1 MIRTRAAMALMFSL
15 LMASSYSL
23 KADVRADQKG
33 RVEFGGMLGK
43 VVNIFGG
50 KGAREGIASTVAV
63 KGDRKATLSEATGQ
77 IIDIGE
83 EKIYDLDMKHKT
95 YKVITFEELRRR
107 MEEARKKAEENARK
121 EQGKASEPAA
131 PNKNEKQME
140 IDFSLKE
147 TGQKKTINGY
157 DTHEVVMTITMR
169 EKGKT
174 LEESGG
180 LVLTSD
186 IWMGP
191 KIAAMKEIPE
201 FDQRYWRKLQGPAVA
216 GASAEDMAAA
226 MALYPGMKDAIARM
240 NTENV
245 KLDGTAI
252 QTTTTIDAVKSA
264 ADMAAA
270 QQSGEEAKPAPP
282 SGLGGMLGGFAKKK
296 MEKKSEGDANANS
309 NRSTFMT
316 TTSEVIKVTTDVA
329 AADVAIPAG
338 FKESR

>member
-1 MIRTRAAMALMFSL
+1 MFRSRIAVALTSSL
-15 LMASSYSL
+15 LVVSSYSL
-23 KADVRADQKG
+23 RADVRADQKG
-33 RVEFGGMLGK
+33 RIEFAGVLGK
-43 VVNIFGG
+43 MVNIFGG
-50 KGAREGIASTVAV
+50 KAAREGVVSTIAV
-63 KGDRKATLSEATGQ
+63 KGDRKATLNEATGQ
-77 IIDIGE
+77 IIDLGE

-95 YKVITFEELRRR
+95 YKVMTFEELRRH

-121 EQGKASEPAA
+121 EQGKAA
-131 PNKNEKQME
+131 PPDKNAKQME

-147 TGQKKTINGY
+147 TGQKKTINAY
-157 DTHEVVMTITMR
+157 NTHDVVMTITMR

-191 KIAAMKEIPE
+191 KIAAMTEIPE
-201 FDQRYWRKLQGPAVA
+201 FELRYWRQLQGPAMP

-226 MALYPGMKDAIARM
+226 MAMYPMMKDAIAKM

-245 KLDGTAI
+245 KLDGTPI

-270 QQSGEEAKPAPP
+270 EQSGDEAKPAP
-282 SGLGGMLGGFAKKK
+282 SGGLGGMLGGFAKKK
-296 MEKKSEGDANANS
+296 LEKKNEGDAKS

-316 TTSEVIKVTTDVA
+316 STSELIKVTTDVA
-329 AADVAIPAG
+329 AADVAVPAG
-338 FKESR
+338 FKENK

>member
-1 MIRTRAAMALMFSL
+1 MFRSRIAVALTSSL
-15 LMASSYSL
+15 LVVSSYSL
-23 KADVRADQKG
+23 RADVRADQKG
-33 RVEFGGMLGK
+33 RIEFAGVLGK
-43 VVNIFGG
+43 MVNIFGG
-50 KGAREGIASTVAV
+50 KAAREGVVSTIAV
-63 KGDRKATLSEATGQ
+63 KGDRKATLNEATGQ
-77 IIDIGE
+77 IIDLGE

-95 YKVITFEELRRR
+95 YKVMTFEELRRH

-121 EQGKASEPAA
+121 EQGKAA
-131 PNKNEKQME
+131 PPDKNAKQME

-157 DTHEVVMTITMR
+157 NTHDVVMTITMR

-191 KIAAMKEIPE
+191 KIAAMTEIPE
-201 FDQRYWRKLQGPAVA
+201 FELRYWRQLQGPAMP

-226 MALYPGMKDAIARM
+226 MAMYPMMKDAIAKM

-245 KLDGTAI
+245 KLDGTPI

-270 QQSGEEAKPAPP
+270 EQSGDEAKPAP
-282 SGLGGMLGGFAKKK
+282 SGGLGGMLGGFAKKK
-296 MEKKSEGDANANS
+296 LEKKNEGDANS

-316 TTSEVIKVTTDVA
+316 STSELIKVTTDVA
-329 AADVAIPAG
+329 AADVAVPAG
-338 FKESR
+338 FKENK

>member
-1 MIRTRAAMALMFSL
+1 MFRSRIAVALTSSL
-15 LMASSYSL
+15 LVVSSYSL
-23 KADVRADQKG
+23 GADVRADQKG
-33 RVEFGGMLGK
+33 HIEFAGVLGK
-43 VVNIFGG
+43 MVNIFGG
-50 KGAREGIASTVAV
+50 KAAREGVVSTVAV
-63 KGDRKATLSEATGQ
+63 KGDRKATLNETTGQ
-77 IIDIGE
+77 IIDLGE

-95 YKVITFEELRRR
+95 YKVMTFEELRRH

-121 EQGKASEPAA
+121 EQGKAA
-131 PNKNEKQME
+131 PPDQNAKQME

-157 DTHEVVMTITMR
+157 DAHDVVMTITMR

-191 KIAAMKEIPE
+191 KIAAMTEIPE
-201 FDQRYWRKLQGPAVA
+201 FELRYWRKLQGPAMA

-226 MALYPGMKDAIARM
+226 MAMYPMMKDAIAKM
-240 NTENV
+240 NSENV
-245 KLDGTAI
+245 KLDGTPI

-270 QQSGEEAKPAPP
+270 EQSGDEAKPAP
-282 SGLGGMLGGFAKKK
+282 SGGLGGMLGGFAKKK
-296 MEKKSEGDANANS
+296 LEKKNEGDAKS

-316 TTSEVIKVTTDVA
+316 STSELIKVTTDVA
-329 AADVAIPAG
+329 AADVAVPAG
-338 FKESR
+338 FKENK

>member
-1 MIRTRAAMALMFSL
+1 MFRSRIAVALTSSL
-15 LMASSYSL
+15 LVVSSYSL
-23 KADVRADQKG
+23 RADVRADQKG
-33 RVEFGGMLGK
+33 HIEFAGVLGK
-43 VVNIFGG
+43 MVNIFGG
-50 KGAREGIASTVAV
+50 KAAREGVVSTVAV
-63 KGDRKATLSEATGQ
+63 KGDRKATLNETTGQ
-77 IIDIGE
+77 IIDLGE

-95 YKVITFEELRRR
+95 YKVMTFEELRRH

-121 EQGKASEPAA
+121 EQGKAA
-131 PNKNEKQME
+131 PPDQNAKQME

-157 DTHEVVMTITMR
+157 DAHDVVMTITMR

-191 KIAAMKEIPE
+191 KIAAMTEIPE
-201 FDQRYWRKLQGPAVA
+201 FELRYWRKLQGPAMP

-226 MALYPGMKDAIARM
+226 MAMYPMMKDAIAKM

-245 KLDGTAI
+245 KLDGTPI

-270 QQSGEEAKPAPP
+270 EQSGDEAKPAP
-282 SGLGGMLGGFAKKK
+282 SGGLGGMLGGFAKKK
-296 MEKKSEGDANANS
+296 LEKKNEGDAKS

-316 TTSEVIKVTTDVA
+316 STSELIKVTTDVA
-329 AADVAIPAG
+329 AADVAVPAG
-338 FKESR
+338 FKENK

>member
-1 MIRTRAAMALMFSL
+1 MFRSRIAVALTSSL
-15 LMASSYSL
+15 LVVSSYSL
-23 KADVRADQKG
+23 RADVRADQKG
-33 RVEFGGMLGK
+33 RIEFAGVLGK
-43 VVNIFGG
+43 MVNIFGG
-50 KGAREGIASTVAV
+50 KAAREGVVSTIAV
-63 KGDRKATLSEATGQ
+63 KGDRKATLNEATGQ
-77 IIDIGE
+77 IIDLGE

-95 YKVITFEELRRR
+95 YKVMTFEELRRH

-121 EQGKASEPAA
+121 EQGKAA
-131 PNKNEKQME
+131 PPDKNAKQME

-157 DTHEVVMTITMR
+157 NTHDVVMTITMR

-191 KIAAMKEIPE
+191 KIAAMTEIPE
-201 FDQRYWRKLQGPAVA
+201 FELRYWRQLQGPAMP
-216 GASAEDMAAA
+216 GASTEDMAAA
-226 MALYPGMKDAIARM
+226 MAMYPMMKDAIAKM

-245 KLDGTAI
+245 KLDGTPI

-270 QQSGEEAKPAPP
+270 EQSGDEAKPAP
-282 SGLGGMLGGFAKKK
+282 SGGLGGMLGGFAKKK
-296 MEKKSEGDANANS
+296 LEKKNEGDAKS

-316 TTSEVIKVTTDVA
+316 STSELIKVTTDVA
-329 AADVAIPAG
+329 AADVAVPAG
-338 FKESR
+338 FKENK

>member
-1 MIRTRAAMALMFSL
+1 MFRSRIAVALTSSL
-15 LMASSYSL
+15 LVVSSYSL
-23 KADVRADQKG
+23 RADVRADQKG
-33 RVEFGGMLGK
+33 HIEFAGVLGK
-43 VVNIFGG
+43 MVNIFGG
-50 KGAREGIASTVAV
+50 KAAREGVVSTIAV
-63 KGDRKATLSEATGQ
+63 KGDRKATLNEATGQ
-77 IIDIGE
+77 IIDLGE

-95 YKVITFEELRRR
+95 YKVMTFEEHRRH
-107 MEEARKKAEENARK
+107 MEEARKRAEENARK
-121 EQGKASEPAA
+121 EQGKAA
-131 PNKNEKQME
+131 PPDKNAKQME

-157 DTHEVVMTITMR
+157 DTHDVVMTITMR

-191 KIAAMKEIPE
+191 KIAAMTEIPE
-201 FDQRYWRKLQGPAVA
+201 FELRYWRQLQGPAMP

-226 MALYPGMKDAIARM
+226 MAMYPMMKDAIAKM

-245 KLDGTAI
+245 KLDGTPI

-270 QQSGEEAKPAPP
+270 EQSGDEAKPAP
-282 SGLGGMLGGFAKKK
+282 SGGLGGMLGGFAKKK
-296 MEKKSEGDANANS
+296 LEKKNEGDAKS

-316 TTSEVIKVTTDVA
+316 STSELIKVTTDVA
-329 AADVAIPAG
+329 AADVAVPAG
-338 FKESR
+338 FKENK

>member
-1 MIRTRAAMALMFSL
+1 MFRSRIAVALTSSL
-15 LMASSYSL
+15 LVVSSYSL
-23 KADVRADQKG
+23 RADVRADQKG
-33 RVEFGGMLGK
+33 RIEFAGVLGK
-43 VVNIFGG
+43 MVNIFGG
-50 KGAREGIASTVAV
+50 KAAREGVVSTIAV
-63 KGDRKATLSEATGQ
+63 KGDRKATLNEATGQ
-77 IIDIGE
+77 IIDLGE

-95 YKVITFEELRRR
+95 YKVMTFEELRRH

-121 EQGKASEPAA
+121 EQGKAA
-131 PNKNEKQME
+131 PPDKNAKQME

-157 DTHEVVMTITMR
+157 NTHDVVMTITMR

-191 KIAAMKEIPE
+191 KIAAMTEIPE
-201 FDQRYWRKLQGPAVA
+201 FELRYWRQLQGPAMP

-226 MALYPGMKDAIARM
+226 MAMYPMMKDAIAKM

-245 KLDGTAI
+245 KLDGTPI

-270 QQSGEEAKPAPP
+270 EQSGDEAKPAP
-282 SGLGGMLGGFAKKK
+282 SGGLGGMLGGFAKKK
-296 MEKKSEGDANANS
+296 LEKKNEGDAKS

-316 TTSEVIKVTTDVA
+316 STSELIKVTTDVA
-329 AADVAIPAG
+329 AADVAVPAG
-338 FKESR
+338 FKENK

>member
-1 MIRTRAAMALMFSL
+1 MIRMRAAMALMFSL

-50 KGAREGIASTVAV
+50 KGAREGVASTVAV
-63 KGDRKATLSEATGQ
+63 KGDRKATLSEVTGQ
-77 IIDIGE
+77 IIDLGE

-95 YKVITFEELRRR
+95 YKVTTFAELRRR

-131 PNKNEKQME
+131 SNKNEKQME

-174 LEESGG
+174 LADSGG

-191 KIAAMKEIPE
+191 TIAAMKEIPE

-245 KLDGTAI
+245 KLDGAAI
-252 QTTTTIDAVKSA
+252 LTTTTIDAVKSA
-264 ADMAAA
+264 EEMAQA
-270 QQSGEEAKPAPP
+270 QKQGDDEAKPGA
-282 SGLGGMLGGFAKKK
+282 SGGVGGLMGGFAKK
-296 MEKKSEGDANANS
+296 MIKKKPEGDAT
-309 NRSTFMT
+309 NRTTFMT
-316 TTSEVIKVTTDVA
+316 TTSEVIRVTADVGA
-329 AADVAIPAG
+329 TDVAIPAG
-338 FKESR
+338 FKEGR

>member
-1 MIRTRAAMALMFSL
+1 MTRLRTATALTFSL
-15 LMASSYSL
+15 LMVSSYSL
-23 KADVRADQKG
+23 KADVKADEKG
-33 RVEFGGMLGK
+33 RVEFGGALGK
-43 VVNIFGG
+43 IVNIFGG
-50 KGAREGIASTVAV
+50 KAAREGVASTIAV
-63 KGDRKATLSEATGQ
+63 KGDRKATLNEATGQ
-77 IIDIGE
+77 IVDLGE

-95 YKVITFEELRRR
+95 YKVTTFEELRRR

-121 EQGKASEPAA
+121 EQAKEKESKPEA
-131 PNKNEKQME
+131 PDKNAKQME
-140 IDFSLKE
+140 VDFSLKE

-174 LEESGG
+174 ITESGG
-180 LVLTSD
+180 LILTSD

-201 FDQRYWRKLQGPAVA
+201 FEQRYQRKLQGPAVA

-264 ADMAAA
+264 EEMAQA
-270 QQSGEEAKPAPP
+270 QKSDTEAKPA
-282 SGLGGMLGGFAKKK
+282 SSGGLGGMLGGFAKKK
-296 MEKKSEGDANANS
+296 LEKKPEGDAT
-309 NRSTFMT
+309 NRTTFMT
-316 TTSEVIKVTTDVA
+316 TTSEVIRVTTDVA
-329 AADVAIPAG
+329 AGDVAIPAG
-338 FKESR
+338 FKENK

>member
-1 MIRTRAAMALMFSL
+1 MTRLRTATALTFFL
-15 LMASSYSL
+15 LMVSSYSL
-23 KADVRADQKG
+23 KADVKADEKG
-33 RVEFGGMLGK
+33 RVEFGGAMGK
-43 VVNIFGG
+43 IVNIFGG
-50 KGAREGIASTVAV
+50 KAAREGVASTVAV
-63 KGDRKATLSEATGQ
+63 KGDRKATLNEATGQ
-77 IIDIGE
+77 IIDLGE
-83 EKIYDLDMKHKT
+83 ETIYDLDMKHKS
-95 YKVITFEELRRR
+95 YKVTTFEELRRR

-121 EQGKASEPAA
+121 EQAKEKESKPEA
-131 PNKNEKQME
+131 PDKNAKQME
-140 IDFSLKE
+140 VDFSLKE

-174 LEESGG
+174 ITESGG
-180 LVLTSD
+180 LILTSD

-201 FDQRYWRKLQGPAVA
+201 FEQRYQRKLQGPAVA

-264 ADMAAA
+264 EEMAQA
-270 QQSGEEAKPAPP
+270 QKSDTEAKPA
-282 SGLGGMLGGFAKKK
+282 SSGGLGGMLGGFAKKK
-296 MEKKSEGDANANS
+296 LEKKPEGDVT

-316 TTSEVIKVTTDVA
+316 TTSEVIRVTTDVA

-338 FKESR
+338 FKENK

>member
-1 MIRTRAAMALMFSL
+1 MFRSRIAVALTSSL
-15 LMASSYSL
+15 LVVSSYSL
-23 KADVRADQKG
+23 RADVRADQKG
-33 RVEFGGMLGK
+33 RIEFAGVLGK
-43 VVNIFGG
+43 MVNIFGG
-50 KGAREGIASTVAV
+50 KAAREGVVSTIAV
-63 KGDRKATLSEATGQ
+63 KGDRKATLNEATGQ
-77 IIDIGE
+77 IIDLGE

-95 YKVITFEELRRR
+95 YKVMTFEELRRH

-121 EQGKASEPAA
+121 EQGKAA
-131 PNKNEKQME
+131 PPDKNAKQME

-157 DTHEVVMTITMR
+157 NTHEVVMTITMR

-191 KIAAMKEIPE
+191 KIAAMTEIPE
-201 FDQRYWRKLQGPAVA
+201 FELRYWRQLQGPAMP

-226 MALYPGMKDAIARM
+226 MAMYPMMKDAIAKM

-245 KLDGTAI
+245 KLDGTPI

-270 QQSGEEAKPAPP
+270 EQSGDEAKPAP
-282 SGLGGMLGGFAKKK
+282 SGGLGGMLGGFAKKK
-296 MEKKSEGDANANS
+296 LEKKNEGDAKS

-316 TTSEVIKVTTDVA
+316 STSELIKVTTDVA
-329 AADVAIPAG
+329 AADVAVPAG
-338 FKESR
+338 FKENK

>member
-1 MIRTRAAMALMFSL
+1 MFRSRIAVALTSSL
-15 LMASSYSL
+15 LVVSSYSL
-23 KADVRADQKG
+23 RADVRADQKG
-33 RVEFGGMLGK
+33 RIEFAGVLGK
-43 VVNIFGG
+43 MVNIFGG
-50 KGAREGIASTVAV
+50 KAAREGVVSTIAV
-63 KGDRKATLSEATGQ
+63 KGDRKATLNEATGQ
-77 IIDIGE
+77 IIDLGE

-95 YKVITFEELRRR
+95 YKVMTFEELRRH

-121 EQGKASEPAA
+121 EQGKAA
-131 PNKNEKQME
+131 PPDKNAKQME

-157 DTHEVVMTITMR
+157 NTHDVVMTITMR

-191 KIAAMKEIPE
+191 KIAAMTEIPE
-201 FDQRYWRKLQGPAVA
+201 FELRYWRKLQGPAMP

-226 MALYPGMKDAIARM
+226 MAMYPMMKDAIAKM

-245 KLDGTAI
+245 KLDGTPI

-270 QQSGEEAKPAPP
+270 EQSGDEAKPAP
-282 SGLGGMLGGFAKKK
+282 SGGLGGMLGGFAKKK
-296 MEKKSEGDANANS
+296 LEKKNEGDAKS

-316 TTSEVIKVTTDVA
+316 STSELIKVTTDVA
-329 AADVAIPAG
+329 AADVAVPAG
-338 FKESR
+338 FKENK